1 MRKLFILS
9 IVSFILLISG
19 EVLFSKRIYVI
30 VDNAKLRKSLISM
43 VPLKNIEKDMM
54 AEEIGEEIQ
63 KIIRHDL
70 EFTNVFSFV
79 DAKDMTPF
87 EKDGYEV
94 TQINFKEWGVLGT
107 EFLITGGYK
116 VQGDGITFDARVYD
130 VRSAKM
136 ILGKKYI
143 SKKESMR
150 ALAHRFSDQLMEEL
164 TGDKGI
170 FQTKI
175 LFISDKSGYKELY
188 VMDYD
193 GVNIEQL
200 TFHKSIVLSPAWA
213 PDGKKVSYSGFVTHD
228 NHIKNVDLFSLD
240 LSLGKEKVI
249 SQKPGLNSGSSWS
262 STGKEI
268 ALTMSYEGNPE
279 IYVMS
284 PSGEDIRRLTQD
296 MSLDVEPTWS
306 PDGERLVFSSG
317 RSPLAHLYVMNKEGG
332 DIKRL
337 TFAGKFNAAPS
348 WSPKGDKIVFA
359 GQLENHFDLFMVGSE
374 GGNLA
379 RLTKAMKRENNEHP
393 SWSANG
399 RHIVFSS
406 NRNGRGELYVIDDDG
421 GNERPL
427 LQKFGNISSPE
438 WSSYLE

>member
-1 MRKLFILS
+1 MANTNSAFRVSCRICLKIQQDLFKTGAEIASLQTEFNSKIVKIEQAEIEELENNIDAFAEQLPELTNFIL
-9 IVSFILLISG
+9 
-19 EVLFSKRIYVI
+19 
-30 VDNAKLRKSLISM
+30 
-43 VPLKNIEKDMM
+43 
-54 AEEIGEEIQ
+54 
-63 KIIRHDL
+63 
-70 EFTNVFSFV
+70 
-79 DAKDMTPF
+79 
-87 EKDGYEV
+87 
-94 TQINFKEWGVLGT
+94 
-107 EFLITGGYK
+107 
-116 VQGDGITFDARVYD
+116 
-130 VRSAKM
+130 
-136 ILGKKYI
+136 
-143 SKKESMR
+143 
-150 ALAHRFSDQLMEEL
+150 
-164 TGDKGI
+164 
-170 FQTKI
+170 
-175 LFISDKSGYKELY
+175 
-188 VMDYD
+188 
-193 GVNIEQL
+193 
-200 TFHKSIVLSPAWA
+200 
-213 PDGKKVSYSGFVTHD
+213 PDGNLSAAHLHHARTICRRVERELV
-228 NHIKNVDLFSLD
+228 
-240 LSLGKEKVI
+240 SLGKEKVI